1 MKKKTLISII
11 AVALVLCVSVGGV
24 LAYLMDKTNS
34 VTNTFTVGDIN
45 ITLAETTGDDYK
57 MIPGETL
64 DKDPLVTVKAGS
76 ETCWL
81 FVKVDKSENFD
92 TYMTYTMATGW
103 TELESGVFYREV
115 AANAKDDQV
124 FGVLADDRVTVKGTV
139 TKTLMISLTEATY
152 PKLTFTAYAIQK
164 AGFNTA
170 AAAWAEASK

>member
-57 MIPGETL
+57 MIPGETS
-64 DKDPLVTVKAGS
+64 VKAGS

-103 TELESGVFYREV
+103 TELKSGVFYREV

-139 TKTLMISLTEATY
+139 TKTMMKSLTEATY